1 MVKGRLR
8 TLNHA
13 NLRAILHGAYMAH
26 GCGASAHYRST
37 AGLYGPL
44 VSLKKKEKT
53 KPYLTN
59 LSVLRF
65 NSTLTFLPN
74 TNVYPCTLVLPT

>member
-8 TLNHA
+8 TMNHT
-13 NLRAILHGAYMAH
+13 NLRAIIYSAYMAH
-26 GCGASAHYRST
+26 ERGASVCYRST

-44 VSLKKKEKT
+44 VTLKKEEKT

-65 NSTLTFLPN
+65 NSTFTFLPN
-74 TNVYPCTLVLPT
+74 VNEYALTLVRPK